1 MIDLSPVLTELLF
14 DRDAVI
20 VPGLGRFSRQ
30 DDSAKVNVITNH
42 FERPSSSISFD
53 PRQREENDL
62 LAKAIETREGC
73 SAAEARQ
80 QVAQFVSDCFETFKQ
95 GGIVT
100 LTGLGTLSMDNGE
113 TLSFE
118 QEQGLNLNGDAFGL
132 GDFDPT
138 PVHESN
144 ADNDWREQVI
154 KQNKDKNT
162 PMTVDRRSMDYEYD
176 EEDYYRH
183 RRKVIRNT
191 LITLL
196 LAIPVVL
203 ALLHFMEIIHL
214 KSPFPI
220 RPGGSAVYDF
230 PISETTP
237 VKTEAATTLHL
248 DSALLSTLVRY
259 DVIPDAMKNP
269 AFSASVETT
278 DAQPETVLPATADTQ
293 PELETQEVTESP
305 SAPASSQE
313 PEPQTVTQPE
323 EAPATQ
329 PASSTLRYSII
340 GGCFSQKENAD
351 NLVASLLEEG
361 YSQATVMPRGKQ
373 YYVCY
378 ARFATLKE
386 AKEALEKVRV
396 NSNNKA
402 WILDK

>member
-80 QVAQFVSDCFETFKQ
+80 QVAQFVSDCFEIFKQ

-203 ALLHFMEIIHL
+203 VLLHFMEIIHL

-220 RPGGSAVYDF
+220 RPGGSTVYDF

-259 DVIPDAMKNP
+259 DVIP
-269 AFSASVETT
+269 V
-278 DAQPETVLPATADTQ
+278 AQPE
-293 PELETQEVTESP
+293 PEAQEVTESP
-305 SAPASSQE
+305 SEPTSSQE

-378 ARFATLKE
+378 ARFATLEE

>member
-80 QVAQFVSDCFETFKQ
+80 QVARFVSDCFETFKQ

-196 LAIPVVL
+196 LAVPVVL

-230 PISETTP
+230 PISETMP

-259 DVIPDAMKNP
+259 DVIP
-269 AFSASVETT
+269 V
-278 DAQPETVLPATADTQ
+278 AQPE
-293 PELETQEVTESP
+293 PEAQEVTESP
-305 SAPASSQE
+305 SEPTSSQE

-351 NLVASLLEEG
+351 NLVASLMEEG

-378 ARFATLKE
+378 ARFATLEE

>member
-53 PRQREENDL
+53 SRQREENDL

-80 QVAQFVSDCFETFKQ
+80 QVAQFVSDCFEIFKQ

-203 ALLHFMEIIHL
+203 VLLHFMEIIHL

-220 RPGGSAVYDF
+220 RPGGSTVYDF

-259 DVIPDAMKNP
+259 DVIP
-269 AFSASVETT
+269 V
-278 DAQPETVLPATADTQ
+278 AQPE
-293 PELETQEVTESP
+293 PEAQEVTESP
-305 SAPASSQE
+305 SEPTSSQE

-378 ARFATLKE
+378 ARFATLEE